1 MNKSE
6 TIGALAKALAAAQSE
21 MRAAKK
27 GNANPFYKSKYADLA
42 TVWDTIRGPMASHG
56 IAIMQTASTTVL
68 DGKVGVTVTTM
79 LAHESGEWIEDSL
92 TLFPKAADPQSVG
105 GAVTYGRRYGLSVT
119 GAVAE
124 DEDDDGNTANGKSA
138 MTPDQAA
145 ASFDHEQS
153 RWKDAENSKPRR
165 VKPTGIPAAIEDA
178 LGPFQSTDTGEDL

>member
-6 TIGALAKALAAAQSE
+6 NIGALAKALAAAQSE
-21 MRAAKK
+21 MKAAKK

-42 TVWDTIRGPMASHG
+42 TIWDVIRAPLAKQG
-56 IAIMQTASTTVL
+56 IAVLQTSSTTIV

-92 TLFPKAADPQSVG
+92 TLFPKAADPQSIG

-138 MTPDQAA
+138 MTADQAD
-145 ASFDHEQS
+145 ASFEHEQS
-153 RWKDAENSKPRR
+153 RWGTAPAKPRR
-165 VKPTGIPAAIEDA
+165 VKPTGIPAAVDEF
-178 LGPFQSTDTGEDL
+178 LGPLETTEGEDL